1 MPPPKTPPL
10 SPHLQ
15 IYRPQW
21 TSVLSILHRMTGVAL
36 AVGLG
41 LVTWFCAAL
50 AAGPESFA
58 AFTAFTGSWIGT
70 MMVFGWSFAL
80 CFHVC
85 SGVRHFLFDMGYLF
99 DIQNTERAGKIVLG
113 AAVVLTILLWVC
125 VSFMGGAS

>member
-36 AVGLG
+36 SIGLVM
-41 LVTWFCAAL
+41 VTWFCAAL
-50 AAGPESFA
+50 AASPESFA
-58 AFTAFTGSWIGT
+58 TFTAFTGSWIGT

-80 CFHVC
+80 CFHAC

-113 AAVVLTILLWVC
+113 AAVVLTILIWVC
-125 VSFMGGAS
+125 VWCMGGAS